1 MGDLVPSSAAVAPLA
16 QALDDAVELLRRA
29 GKAHAPRSAA
39 VIPGPSLLQQC
50 LDLCAAAERRAP
62 PPVRLLLQFPQ
73 VDAGWLLEALGMLPN
88 VKLVAGL
95 DPLGAHGAEAD
106 THDLIGAALCSSR
119 PIGVPLAQEMF
130 GAALRV
136 LHRDC
141 GLHGEH
147 LVVHASADWST
158 GSRRPV
164 PAPASEW
171 IKGAVPAGCALRSA
185 LLVQH
190 PLPCLVAWAAARQRG
205 ELGVELSALPRLL
218 LDLVSNCRGAMLL
231 RVEDLRSEPLL
242 HLRRLAQH
250 LQLHLPDGLEDLLD
264 PRVAPAGGNEA
275 PPDQLASAGIGSA
288 DLVCQLQR
296 EPGYTALCAELGY
309 APLPDGL
316 PAAPARAGL
325 EPDAIA

>member
-16 QALDDAVELLRRA
+16 QALGDAVELLRRA
-29 GKAHAPRSAA
+29 GKAHVPRSAT

-73 VDAGWLLEALGMLPN
+73 VDAGWLLEALGMMPN

-95 DPLGAHGAEAD
+95 DPLSAFGGAVE

-119 PIGVPLAQEMF
+119 PIGVPLAREMF
-130 GAALRV
+130 GASLRV
-136 LHRDC
+136 LHREC
-141 GLHGEH
+141 GSHGEH
-147 LVVHASADWST
+147 LVLHASADWST
-158 GSRRPV
+158 GSRWPV

-171 IKGAVPAGCALRSA
+171 IECAMPAGCALRSA

-205 ELGVELSALPRLL
+205 GLAAEFSALLSLL
-218 LDLVSNCRGAMLL
+218 LDLVSSCRGAMLL
-231 RVEDLRSEPLL
+231 RVEDLRSDPLL
-242 HLRRLAQH
+242 QLRQLAEHLKLS
-250 LQLHLPDGLEDLLD
+250 LPTGLEDLLD
-264 PRVAPAGGNEA
+264 LPVAPEGGDEA
-275 PPDQLASAGIGSA
+275 SSALLVYAGIESA
-288 DLVCQLQR
+288 DLASRLQR
-296 EPGYTALCAELGY
+296 ESGYLALCAELGY
-309 APLPDGL
+309 APLPEGL
-316 PAAPARAGL
+316 LVEPAPSWL